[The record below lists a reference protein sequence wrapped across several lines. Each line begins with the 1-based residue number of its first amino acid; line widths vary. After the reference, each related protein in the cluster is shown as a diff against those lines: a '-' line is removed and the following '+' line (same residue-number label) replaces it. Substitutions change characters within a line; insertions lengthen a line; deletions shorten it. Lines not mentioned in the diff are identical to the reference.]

1 MVAALGRS
9 SSRVVDCNTDSSQ
22 EFNPP
27 PASPAPKNDHGSRSS
42 LQHHNLF
49 SCFTGRKIKPSSTS
63 GSSWSWPRSPSIM
76 SRLLLSPSMSPDN
89 RMGDQSPARGNHHSH
104 KIRSFTFSAAKAR
117 KNRRFDDPEEE
128 SSSNRGEPTSPKVT
142 CMGTVKAPKSCKAKT
157 ARPPPR
163 CPGSKNLT
171 HHHQQVQDSLL
182 DLSRLSSKSGE
193 LRRSKATGLGHD
205 QRPSSHGHT
214 RSSSSLSN
222 RKISSMDCQ
231 VPSLQSQQMV
241 PQSTASM
248 PAQFTT
254 ASSLQPIDLV
264 KRPSISP
271 AAPLKRPEEVCIW
284 RRRCVPEPLRLDIM
298 GSVAGQLKARS
309 VSCS

>member
-1 MVAALGRS
+1 MHGSGFGAIIQQ
-9 SSRVVDCNTDSSQ
+9 T
-22 EFNPP
+22 
-27 PASPAPKNDHGSRSS
+27 PKNDRGSRSS

-49 SCFTGRKIKPSSTS
+49 SCFTGRKIKPSPTS

-89 RMGDQSPARGNHHSH
+89 RILAGDQSPARGNHHSH

-142 CMGTVKAPKSCKAKT
+142 CMGTVKAPKPCKAKT

-163 CPGSKNLT
+163 RPGSTNLT
-171 HHHQQVQDSLL
+171 YHHQQVQDSLL
-182 DLSRLSSKSGE
+182 DLSRFSSKSGE

-205 QRPSSHGHT
+205 QRSSSQGHT

-222 RKISSMDCQ
+222 RKMSSIGCQ
-231 VPSLQSQQMV
+231 VSSLQSHQMV

-248 PAQFTT
+248 PAQFAT

-264 KRPSISP
+264 ERPSIS
-271 AAPLKRPEEVCIW
+271 LKRPEEVCIW

-298 GSVAGQLKARS
+298 GSLAGPLKS
-309 VSCS
+309 VEVNGSVRVM